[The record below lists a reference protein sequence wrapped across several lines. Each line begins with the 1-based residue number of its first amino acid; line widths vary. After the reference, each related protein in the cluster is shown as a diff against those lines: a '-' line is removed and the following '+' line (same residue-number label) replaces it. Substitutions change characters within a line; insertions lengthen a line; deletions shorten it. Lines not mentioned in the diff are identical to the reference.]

1 MTVTEYKPTL
11 VFISLVSMMLIPSLV
26 AQLKAMPEV
35 QEASEALDNSFNL
48 PAATQTAKLNE
59 QQLFM
64 SYRVKL
70 QHIKLFARKGRET
83 LVLPVGLHINFV
95 QYHNVAQLLE
105 TLSVPTGEY
114 ERVVLNLDYSQAQA
128 EVKGPFGYPQAV
140 MLLDDN
146 HRKLHTLEV
155 SISLLQ
161 EHEFNWLWGEPL
173 LL

>member
-1 MTVTEYKPTL
+1 MTGIKLKPTF
-11 VFISLVSMMLIPSLV
+11 VFTSLILIMLIPGFMSHLE
-26 AQLKAMPEV
+26 AMPEAV
-35 QEASEALDNSFNL
+35 SPFKARDNAFKLSEI
-48 PAATQTAKLNE
+48 TQTAKLNE

-70 QHIKLFARKGRET
+70 QHIKLFARKGREI

-95 QYHNVAQLLE
+95 QYHNVAELLE
-105 TLSVPTGEY
+105 TLSVPKGVY

-128 EVKGPFGYPQAV
+128 EVKGPYGYPQAV
-140 MLLDDN
+140 MLMDDN
-146 HRKLHTLEV
+146 HRRLQTLEV

-161 EHEFNWLWGEPL
+161 EYEFNWLWGEPL